1 MSEFFIRRP
10 IVAMVISIFMVL
22 MGLIILRG
30 IPVSQYPEITP
41 PMIKITGNYTGAN
54 AVNVEQTVATP
65 IEQQVNG
72 VEQMLYMQSINA
84 GDGSLT
90 LNVSF
95 EVGVVPDNAN
105 MLTQNR
111 VSQANPSLPNE
122 VKALGINT
130 KKSLVFPLMLV
141 SLTSPNG
148 TYDAQFLNNYAY
160 INVVDAIKR
169 IQGVGDVLVFG
180 GSEYSMRMWLKPDR
194 MNALGVTV
202 TDVKQ
207 AVTAYNAIVSGWTVR
222 RRTQSAGHAE
232 HLHRTVAGRLV
243 SPEEFG
249 RASW

>member
-22 MGLIILRG
+22 LGLLTLRG

-72 VEQMLYMQSINA
+72 VENMLYMQSINA

-95 EVGVVPDNAN
+95 EVGVDLDNAN

-141 SLTSPNG
+141 KTSPG
-148 TYDAQFLNNYAY
+148 FVAPPPGRFSVHGATPSTFTSGFRRPMAASAAMTLAAPLMSAFMWCMLSAGLIEMPPESKVIPFPTKAMSY
-160 INVVDAIKR
+160 
-169 IQGVGDVLVFG
+169 FG
-180 GSEYSMRMWLKPDR
+180 APRPLPFW
-194 MNALGVTV
+194 
-202 TDVKQ
+202 
-207 AVTAYNAIVSGWTVR
+207 R
-222 RRTQSAGHAE
+222 RR
-232 HLHRTVAGRLV
+232 
-243 SPEEFG
+243 P
-249 RASW
+249 